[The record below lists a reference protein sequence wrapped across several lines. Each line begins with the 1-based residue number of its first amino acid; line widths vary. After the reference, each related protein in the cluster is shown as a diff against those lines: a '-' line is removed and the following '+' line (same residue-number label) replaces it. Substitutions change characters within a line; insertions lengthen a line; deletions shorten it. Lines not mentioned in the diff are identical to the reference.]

1 MKKTTPVL
9 VVVVSALS
17 MTAAF
22 LANTFDI
29 GAQGAAGQM
38 PRDRKPAPSVGAA
51 QDGEEARLQRAL
63 TADPSNVE
71 ALRALGAL
79 YNRTGRFE
87 LAVQSFE
94 RVATLRPADPE
105 AHHVVGTYYFEKTRD
120 QTLTPET
127 KQAYIERGLA
137 AEDEALAINP
147 EYMEALVYK
156 NLLLRVQAVSE
167 PDPVRKQALV
177 SQADALR
184 NKALQLQLQKN
195 RSTGAVPAGVVINIG
210 SAPPPPPPPPPPGG
224 VAEDIHWV
232 YADTGY
238 TAAGS
243 RPVKIKDVRPI
254 YAPMVIASGIKGDV
268 VLEATV
274 DPRGKVATVRVV
286 QTLPMLTQATIDAV
300 RQWEFDPASIGSE
313 PAVITITASFTPPKG
328 H

>member
-17 MTAAF
+17 MAGAF
-22 LANTFDI
+22 LANTFDV
-29 GAQGAAGQM
+29 GAQSAAGQM

-51 QDGEEARLQRAL
+51 QDSEEARLQRAL

-184 NKALQLQLQKN
+184 NKALQLQKN
-195 RSTGAVPAGVVINIG
+195 RSTGAVPAGAVINIG

-224 VAEDIHWV
+224 VAGDIQWV
-232 YADTGY
+232 YADTEY

-274 DPRGKVATVRVV
+274 DTRGKVATVRVV
-286 QTLPMLTQATIDAV
+286 QTLPMLTQATVDAV

-313 PAVITITASFTPPKG
+313 PAVITITASFKPPKG

>member
-22 LANTFDI
+22 LANTFDV
-29 GAQGAAGQM
+29 GAQGAAVQM

-51 QDGEEARLQRAL
+51 QDSEEARLQRAL

-94 RVATLRPADPE
+94 RVASLRPADPE

-147 EYMEALVYK
+147 EYLEALVYK
-156 NLLLRVQAVSE
+156 NLLLRVQAVGE

-184 NKALQLQLQKN
+184 NKALQLQKN
-195 RSTGAVPAGVVINIG
+195 RSTGAVPAGAVINIG

-224 VAEDIHWV
+224 VTGDIQWV
-232 YADTGY
+232 YADTEY

-274 DPRGKVATVRVV
+274 DTRGRVATVRVV

-313 PAVITITASFTPPKG
+313 PAVITITASFKPPKG